1 MSANGVS
8 REIPFPLQGM
18 VAAGGKFPRSFVT
31 QYSDAEEAK
40 SVQEFGVYL
49 ECEFTI
55 LTAFDLCVR
64 ASSSA
69 KRNS

>member
-1 MSANGVS
+1 
-8 REIPFPLQGM
+8 M

-40 SVQEFGVYL
+40 SVQEFGAYL